1 MTTNTILNLNDPFGL
16 ADLSAHVENMKP
28 NPGVVK
34 QSGIFSEMFADQRLV
49 SFDIETHKGEMLPV
63 PEGVFNHAE
72 KNVLK
77 TATFSLARYHMERRI
92 SAEEVMRYRRA
103 GSAGATMLSDVIA
116 KNLMQIRTE
125 MDLTIERTRIRALVD
140 GKVIGSNGQVNVDWY
155 AENELV
161 QASVDLALQNAN
173 TEVYTKIQDAL
184 TLARAGGN
192 YSASGYIC
200 LLSPSLFSKV
210 IGHKSVKDTYVLS
223 QSINNPYTNGLQT
236 GVAGARVFPFAGV
249 TFLEVPDI
257 NSSMPN
263 LEGRL
268 VAVGGDLYR
277 TYFAPVYSFA
287 NNMDEVVPRQLYV
300 KQFMDERETHLTIS
314 AEMVIGNVLTMP
326 GSVVKVFS
334 A

>member
-1 MTTNTILNLNDPFGL
+1 MTINTILNLDNPFGL
-16 ADLSAHVENMKP
+16 ADLSTYVENIKP

-49 SFDIETHKGEMLPV
+49 SFDIEEHKGEMLPV

-77 TATFSLARYHMERRI
+77 TATFSLTRYQMERRI
-92 SAEEVMRYRRA
+92 GADEVMRYRRA
-103 GSAGATMLSDVIA
+103 GSAGATMLNDVIA
-116 KNLMQIRTE
+116 KNLLQIRTE
-125 MDLTIERTRIRALVD
+125 MDLTIERTRIRSLVD
-140 GKVIGSNGQVNVDWY
+140 GKVIGYNGQVSVDWY
-155 AENELV
+155 AENGLV
-161 QASVDLALQNAN
+161 QAEVDLALGSST
-173 TEVYTKIQDAL
+173 TEVHAKIQDAL

-192 YSASGYIC
+192 YSASGYVC
-200 LLSPSLFSKV
+200 FMSPALFSKF
-210 IGHKSVKDTYVLS
+210 IGHKSVKDAFVLS
-223 QSINNPYTNGLQT
+223 QSINPYKDGLQT

-277 TYFAPVYSFA
+277 TYFAPVYAFS

-300 KQFMDERETHLTIS
+300 KQFMNERETHLTIS

-326 GSVVKVFS
+326 ASVVRVFS

>member
-1 MTTNTILNLNDPFGL
+1 MTINTILNLNDPFGL

-49 SFDIETHKGEMLPV
+49 SFDIEDHKGEMLPV

-77 TATFSLARYHMERRI
+77 TATFSLTRYHMERRI
-92 SAEEVMRYRRA
+92 SADEVMRYRRA
-103 GSAGATMLSDVIA
+103 GSAGATMLNDVIA
-116 KNLMQIRTE
+116 KNLLQIRTE
-125 MDLTIERTRIRALVD
+125 MDLTIERTRIRSLVD
-140 GKVIGSNGQVNVDWY
+140 GKVIGYNGQVNVDWY
-155 AENELV
+155 AENGLV
-161 QASVDLALQNAN
+161 QAEVDLALGSST
-173 TEVYTKIQDAL
+173 TEVHTKIQDAL

-192 YSASGYIC
+192 YSASGYAC
-200 LLSPSLFSKV
+200 FMSPALFSKF
-210 IGHKSVKDTYVLS
+210 IGHKSVKDAFVLS
-223 QSINNPYTNGLQT
+223 QSINPYKDGLQT

-257 NSSMPN
+257 NSAMPN
-263 LEGRL
+263 MEGRL

-314 AEMVIGNVLTMP
+314 AEMILGNVLTMP
-326 GSVVKVFS
+326 ASVVKVFS

>member
-1 MTTNTILNLNDPFGL
+1 MTTNTILNLDNPFGL

-49 SFDIETHKGEMLPV
+49 SFDIEDHKGEMLPV

-77 TATFSLARYHMERRI
+77 TATFSLTRYHMERRI

-125 MDLTIERTRIRALVD
+125 MDLTIERTRIRSLVD
-140 GKVIGSNGQVNVDWY
+140 GKVIGYNGQVNVDWY
-155 AENELV
+155 AENGLV
-161 QASVDLALQNAN
+161 QAEVDLALGSSS
-173 TEVYTKIQDAL
+173 TEVHTKIQDAL

-192 YSASGYIC
+192 YGASGYAC
-200 LLSPSLFSKV
+200 FMSPTLFNKFV
-210 IGHKSVKDTYVLS
+210 GHRSVKDAFTLS
-223 QSINNPYTNGLQT
+223 QSINPYKDGIQT

-257 NSSMPN
+257 NSAMPN
-263 LEGRL
+263 MEGRL

-277 TYFAPVYSFA
+277 TYFAPVYSFS
-287 NNMDEVVPRQLYV
+287 NDMDAIVPRKLYV
-300 KQFMDERETHLTIS
+300 KQFSDERETHLTIS
-314 AEMVIGNVLTMP
+314 AEMILGNVLTMP
-326 GSVVKVFS
+326 ASVVRVFS